1 MVGQEIVHFSVPILI
16 QIRGLHTV
24 FIRHYS
30 LRMKLV
36 WSALICFLIPLVI
49 IYLVTNYLTR
59 DIILE
64 KAISNAEDSLK
75 IAKTEINGIF
85 EQTLELSNFVLMN
98 GEIRKM
104 LLVNQ
109 DKLTTKEQKQDYA
122 VNYSRLSSTLDDLFT
137 LKDDFYVTILGENDY
152 IYTSYSYS
160 EFNPKIFYKK
170 KWFPHLKD
178 MPVFSAYWVGEQFN
192 YNKNSAHWVTIGRP
206 IKRTVNHSIGYLV
219 VNVNERMIRPYL
231 ANNANQEMIL
241 IDNSGVIIS
250 HADPTEIGNKIPWW
264 TKDVSSRTI
273 EIEDEKYI
281 YAEQRLESNDWRVV
295 SLIPFSSAIEK
306 NKQVLFI
313 SFMVQS
319 LFFTLF
325 FILLIILISA
335 LTKPI
340 GDLSRFVTNIGRG
353 QLDERNGIRGNNE
366 VGRLARTID
375 QMLDRIQSMFEQIM
389 IEQTKK
395 RKAELEMLQ
404 AQINPHFMFNLLN
417 SIRLNILVRGDKENS
432 ELIGSLSS
440 LLRMTINRDNEF
452 IPLQEEVDTV
462 FHYVKLMNFRHANQV
477 KLEYNF
483 EDECGK
489 ALVPRFMIQPLIENS
504 IIHGFEQF
512 DGKILINAHFTYE
525 DGTEYLNI
533 SIRDSGKGMTEVK
546 LNKLRSKIEDEH
558 DTEESELKGF
568 SGIGVKN
575 VVQRLRLIY
584 GNCFQVD
591 IQSESDVGT
600 IITLKFP
607 SEVERAG
614 GNLVDSNSGR

>member
-1 MVGQEIVHFSVPILI
+1 
-16 QIRGLHTV
+16 
-24 FIRHYS
+24 
-30 LRMKLV
+30 MKLV
-36 WSALICFLIPLVI
+36 WSALICFLIPLII
-49 IYLVTNYLTR
+49 IYLLTNYLTR

-64 KAISNAEDSLK
+64 KAISNAEDSLVA
-75 IAKTEINGIF
+75 AKSEINGIF

-98 GEIRKM
+98 RELRKI

-109 DKLTTKEQKQDYA
+109 DQLTTKEQKQDYW

-137 LKDDFYVTILGENDY
+137 LKDDFYVTILGENNY

-160 EFNPKIFYKK
+160 EFNPTIFYGKE
-170 KWFPHLKD
+170 WFPHLKD
-178 MPVFSAYWVGEQFN
+178 MPIFSAYWLGEKFN
-192 YNKNSAHWVTIGRP
+192 YNNNSAHWITVGRP
-206 IKRTVNHSIGYLV
+206 IKRTVNNHSIGYLV
-219 VNVNERMIRPYL
+219 VNVNERIIRSHL
-231 ANNANQEMIL
+231 ANNADQEMIL
-241 IDNSGVIIS
+241 IDNNGVIIS
-250 HADPTEIGNKIPWW
+250 HTDQTEIGKAIPWW
-264 TKDVSSRTI
+264 TKDANSQTI
-273 EIEDEKYI
+273 EIEGIKYI

-295 SLIPFSSAIEK
+295 SLIPFSAAIQK
-306 NKQVLFI
+306 NKQILFI
-313 SFMVQS
+313 SFTVQS

-340 GDLSRFVTNIGRG
+340 ADLSKFVTNIGRG

-375 QMLDRIQSMFEQIM
+375 HMLDRIQSMFEQIM
-389 IEQTKK
+389 MEQAKK

-417 SIRLNILVRGDKENS
+417 SIRLNILLQGDKENS

-440 LLRMTINRDNEF
+440 LLRMTINRDNEL

-477 KLEYNF
+477 DLEYHF

-512 DGKILINAHFTYE
+512 DGQIFINAHYTYE
-525 DGTEYLNI
+525 DESEYLNI
-533 SIRDSGKGMTEVK
+533 SVRDNGKGMMEPQ
-546 LNKLRSKIEDEH
+546 LNMLRSKIEDEH
-558 DTEESELKGF
+558 DAQEGERKGF

-575 VVQRLRLIY
+575 VVQRLRLVY
-584 GNCFQVD
+584 GSRFQVD

-600 IITLKFP
+600 VITLKFP
-607 SEVERAG
+607 SEVESAG
-614 GNLVDSNSGR
+614 GNLVDSNSSG